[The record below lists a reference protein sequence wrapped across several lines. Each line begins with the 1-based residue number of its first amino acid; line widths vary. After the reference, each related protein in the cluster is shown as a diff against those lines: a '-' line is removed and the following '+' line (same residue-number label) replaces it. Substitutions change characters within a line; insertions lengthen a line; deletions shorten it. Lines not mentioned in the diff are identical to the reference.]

1 MTTLHII
8 NSVDKNKIQEF
19 INLGISKF
27 NLEFKIEGDI
37 IAQNQPQRKY
47 KSLSSKLDK
56 QIRNAKSV
64 NTKKADKL
72 KKAMEN
78 LNNLISPTTKNLTL
92 EEAKEQYFISKN
104 NQIWV

>member
-8 NSVDKNKIQEF
+8 NSTDQNKIQEF
-19 INLGISKF
+19 INLGVNQF
-27 NLEFKIEGDI
+27 NFELKIEQDTKIQEQSQKKHKG
-37 IAQNQPQRKY
+37 
-47 KSLSSKLDK
+47 LSNILDT

-64 NTKKADKL
+64 NTQKAIKL

-78 LNNLISPTTKNLTL
+78 LNKLISSTTKNLTL

-104 NQIWV
+104 N

>member
-8 NSVDKNKIQEF
+8 NSVDQNKIQEF

-27 NLEFKIEGDI
+27 NFELKIEQDTKI
-37 IAQNQPQRKY
+37 QEQPQRKY
-47 KSLSSKLDK
+47 KSLSNSLDK

-64 NTKKADKL
+64 NTQKADKL

-78 LNNLISPTTKNLTL
+78 LNNLVSSTTKNLTL

-104 NQIWV
+104 NQI